1 MVGHGNVPIEVAKT
15 VLEVAEVAWSAIETH
30 HHIHQHHHDHDYNHD
45 HDSPPSNHDL
55 ESLRTENRRLRSLLQ
70 KNLELFQDLSH
81 SPCLSKDCP
90 PDVRIPFSV
99 PRLVSQI
106 LSSIFI
112 YLFIFLRRFIWNSRL
127 EKKIVHRQHTF
138 GCLWYMITVWCVI
151 GYFQIMDWLFC
162 EFLFNRSVGN
172 SHFFFHGLF
181 VHYQQVIRFTAWKLM
196 RKNSEITVVVPAKT
210 IETHTIAFV

>member
-1 MVGHGNVPIEVAKT
+1 MGSDLYKTRNRYPSKRKNAEEERELEEKTLGLRVSQLGQNKSAGRAMVGHGNVPIEVAKT

-70 KNLELFQDLSH
+70 KNLELLQDLSH

-99 PRLVSQI
+99 SRLVSQI

-138 GCLWYMITVWCVI
+138 GCL
-151 GYFQIMDWLFC
+151 
-162 EFLFNRSVGN
+162 
-172 SHFFFHGLF
+172 
-181 VHYQQVIRFTAWKLM
+181 
-196 RKNSEITVVVPAKT
+196 
-210 IETHTIAFV
+210 